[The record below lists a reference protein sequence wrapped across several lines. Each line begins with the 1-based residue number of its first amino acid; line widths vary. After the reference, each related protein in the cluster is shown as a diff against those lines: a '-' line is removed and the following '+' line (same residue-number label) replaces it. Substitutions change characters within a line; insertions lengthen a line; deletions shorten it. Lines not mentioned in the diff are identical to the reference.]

1 MIGIVV
7 VPAIMSNNEGGP
19 GFIVQGSVVK
29 IFDELVMG
37 YNKTTGD
44 GYDVL
49 LPAGV
54 ESDVIW

>member
-19 GFIVQGSVVK
+19 GFIVQAS
-29 IFDELVMG
+29 VMG